1 MADEKP
7 KAIVLGVFDEDDKP
21 VGAIAVTNDDR
32 LDVEA
37 VLGDFQDC
45 LDEISEAFDIND
57 DSAVVTDVAEAWLES
72 EFEAFDPVSCFY
84 DPSTG
89 TSVRKLVKYVAG
101 RLDAKTVGY
110 IRFEVGGVSE
120 MRVRLEDVLPLTP
133 KPAPARRSPKP
144 F

>member
-7 KAIVLGVFDEDDKP
+7 KAIVLGVLDEHDKP
-21 VGAIAVTNDDR
+21 VGAIAVTNDDL

-37 VLGDFQDC
+37 ILGDFHGC
-45 LDEISEAFDIND
+45 LDELSEEFDIDD
-57 DSAVVTDVAEAWLES
+57 DSVVVKDVAESWLES

-101 RLDAKTVGY
+101 RLDATPVGY
-110 IRFEVGGVSE
+110 IRFEAGNVSE

-133 KPAPARRSPKP
+133 KSAPGRRIPKP

>member
-7 KAIVLGVFDEDDKP
+7 KAIVLGVLDEHDKP

-37 VLGDFQDC
+37 VLGDFHGC

-72 EFEAFDPVSCFY
+72 GYEAFDPVSCFY

-89 TSVRKLVKYVAG
+89 TTVRKLVKFVGG

-133 KPAPARRSPKP
+133 KSAPARRSPKP